1 MGFAAPLRR
10 RGARFMALNKLSFQ
24 TFSSQLNSVFQVTL
38 EDGTSVP
45 LILKEATKRTARKSE
60 GPQAKAYERF
70 SLVFIGPWDQ
80 VLEQRIHSF
89 QHPRIGNFEI
99 FIVPVISRDTS
110 GAHYECI
117 FNRPLVKHSATA

>member
-1 MGFAAPLRR
+1 
-10 RGARFMALNKLSFQ
+10 MALNKLNFR
-24 TFSSQLNSVFQVTL
+24 TFAAQLDTVFQVTL
-38 EDGTSVP
+38 ENGASVP
-45 LILKEATKRTARKSE
+45 LILKEATKRTPTKSD
-60 GPQAKAYERF
+60 GPLAKTYERF

-99 FIVPVISRDTS
+99 FIVPVISRDTG

-117 FNRPLVKHSATA
+117 FNRPLVKHTTA